1 MLDFVMISSRIL
13 KQKNN
18 KRECVEVYP
27 IFKVARVEDLMIRG
41 GNFYAAWNE
50 KTGLWTT
57 DEFDVFRMIDNAMES
72 YAEELRAEN
81 PEQTIKIARML
92 NADSGS
98 VDKWHK
104 YTQKQMIDIFEPL
117 DSSVTFSDA
126 KVCKED
132 YVSKKLPYSI
142 GDYDTSS
149 YDELMSTLYDAEER
163 KKLEWAIGSIFAGDS
178 KRIQKFIVLFGD
190 AGSGK
195 STVLH
200 IIEQLFEGYHSFF
213 SAKVLGSMNN
223 DFALESFKNN
233 PLVAIEHDG
242 DLSRIE
248 DNTRLNSIVSHEYM
262 EINVK
267 FGKKY
272 ISKFDSFLFIGTN
285 KPVKITDAKSGIIR
299 RLIDVKPSGRKII
312 YSRYCELIDQI
323 KFELGGIA
331 KKCLD
336 LYNDLGEDYYNHYI
350 PQEMISAT
358 NDFYNFVENY
368 FEEFSNADGT
378 TLKDAWTF
386 YKEYCDYAS
395 VPYPYSMRV
404 VRSELKNYFKEFR
417 DQAIVDGAHYR
428 NYYSGFLKDKFD
440 YEQKE
445 SVNELLVKNVWLA
458 FEEQKS
464 IFDSDC
470 FLCPAQ
476 YASENE
482 TPLKKWDLVT
492 TKLKD
497 INTGLLHYVRVP
509 DNHIVI
515 DFDIKDENGNKSF
528 QKNLEAASK
537 WPKTYAELSKSGGGI
552 HLHYIYDGD
561 VTKLKRIYDDDIE
574 VKVFTGNQSLRRRLT
589 KCNNLPIR
597 TISSGLPLK
606 GAEKVVNFETVKNEK
621 AIRTIIK
628 NCLDKKHHGAT
639 KPEVDYIYSVLEDA
653 YKSGMVYDV
662 TDLRPKILA
671 FANNSSHQADKCLDL
686 VSNMH
691 FCSDV
696 ETAVVERVDDSDKPI
711 AFYDVEVFQNLFV
724 VVWKVQGEDVCYK
737 KINPSISD
745 ITEIIGSYRLIG
757 FNCRR
762 YDNHILYGR
771 ILGYSNE
778 ELYKLSQRIINGSRN
793 SMFLEAYNISYTDVY
808 DFAAKKQSLKKWE
821 IELGIHHQELGLKWD
836 EPVPEELWEKV
847 AEYCVNDVI
856 ATEATFNAL
865 QSDFVAREILAS
877 ITGMSV
883 NDTTNKHTT
892 YLIVGND
899 PHPQDKFVYTDLS
912 EMFPGYSYDAGK
924 SLYRGEE
931 VGEGGYVYS
940 EPGMYQDVAL
950 LDIASMHPNSAINL
964 NIFGPYTKNFQE
976 LVNARLYIKHGDY
989 DAAGKLF
996 DGKLKPYLTS
1006 KDQAK
1011 TLAYALKIAI
1021 NSVYGLTA
1029 AKFDNK
1035 LRDPR
1040 NVDNIVAKRGAL
1052 FMVDL
1057 KHAVQEEGYVVA
1069 HIKTDSIKIPNADQ
1083 KIIDFVMEF
1092 GKKYGYTFE
1101 HEATYSKLCLVNDAV
1116 YIAKDKAD
1124 GHWTAT
1130 GTQFQ
1135 VPYVFKTLFSK
1146 EPVVFEDLCETKT
1159 VNTALYLDMNEGM
1172 PEDEHDYQFV
1182 GKAGLFCPMKPGTGG
1197 GILLREKDGKYYA
1210 ATGTKGYRWLEA
1222 EIVKELGKENDIDKS
1237 YYESLADDAIKDIS
1251 SYGDY
1256 DWFID

>member
-1 MLDFVMISSRIL
+1 MLDFVMISSRVL
-13 KQKNN
+13 KSKNN
-18 KRECVEVYP
+18 KQEYIEVAP
-27 IFKVARVEDLMIRG
+27 KFKVGSTDDLMIRG
-41 GNFYAAWNE
+41 GKFYAIWDE
-50 KTGLWTT
+50 TIGLWTT
-57 DEFDVFRMIDNAMES
+57 DERRAWALIDN
-72 YAEELRAEN
+72 ELRKYGEKCKEEN
-81 PEQTIKIARML
+81 PGKDVRVL
-92 NADSGS
+92 YLWDADSGS
-98 VDKWHK
+98 IDKWHK
-104 YTQKQMIDIFEPL
+104 FVERQMIDIYEPL
-117 DSSVTFSDA
+117 DTSVTFAD
-126 KVCKED
+126 KEVKKED

-142 GDYDTSS
+142 GEYETSA
-149 YDELMSTLYDAEER
+149 YDELVGTLYDPEER

-178 KRIQKFIVLFGD
+178 KKIQKFIVLFGD

-213 SAKVLGSMNN
+213 SAKVLGSINN

-267 FGKKY
+267 FGSKY

-299 RLIDVKPSGRKII
+299 RLIDVKPSGRKVL

-368 FEEFSNADGT
+368 FDEFSNADGT

-386 YKEYCDYAS
+386 YKEYCEYAS

-404 VRSELKNYFKEFR
+404 VRSELKNYFREFK

-445 SVNELLVKNVWLA
+445 SVNDILSKNLWL
-458 FEEQKS
+458 FFDEQKS
-464 IFDSDC
+464 IFDIEC
-470 FLCPAQ
+470 CNCPAQ
-476 YASENE
+476 YASDSD
-482 TPLKKWDLVT
+482 TPLKKWDKVT

-497 INTGLLHYVRVP
+497 INTGLVHYVRVP

-515 DFDIKDENGNKSF
+515 DFDLKDEEGRKSY
-528 QKNLEAASK
+528 QRNLEAASK
-537 WPKTYAELSKSGGGI
+537 WPKTYSELSKSGGGI

-561 VTKLKRIYDDDIE
+561 VTQLKRIYDDDIE
-574 VKVFTGNQSLRRRLT
+574 IKVFTGNQSLRRRLT

-597 TISSGLPLK
+597 TINSGLPLK
-606 GAEKVVNFETVKNEK
+606 GADKMVNFETVKNEK
-621 AIRTIIK
+621 AMRTLIK

-639 KPEVDYIYSVLEDA
+639 KPEVDYIYATLEDA

-662 TDLRPKILA
+662 TDLRPRVLA
-671 FANNSSHQADKCLDL
+671 FANNSTNQAEKCLDL
-686 VSNMH
+686 VSKMH

-696 ETAVVERVDDSDKPI
+696 ENVVKKTDDSDKPI
-711 AFYDVEVFQNLFV
+711 AFYDVEVFPNLFV
-724 VVWKVQGEDVCYK
+724 VVWKVQGEDICYK
-737 KINPSISD
+737 RINPSVSD
-745 ITEIIGSYRLIG
+745 ITELISNYRLVG

-762 YDNHILYGR
+762 YDNHILYGK

-836 EPVPEELWEKV
+836 EPVPEELWPKV
-847 AEYCVNDVI
+847 AEYCENDVV

-865 QSDFVAREILAS
+865 QADFIAREILAD
-877 ITGMSV
+877 ITGMTV

-899 PHPQDKFVYTDLS
+899 AHPQEKFVYTDLR
-912 EMFPGYSYDAGK
+912 EMFPGYKYDAGV
-924 SLYRGEE
+924 STYRGEE

-940 EPGMYQDVAL
+940 EPGMYEGVAL

-964 NIFGPYTKNFQE
+964 NIFGPYTKNFEE

-996 DGKLKPYLTS
+996 DGKLKPYLKS
-1006 KDQAK
+1006 KDHAK

-1057 KHAVQEEGYVVA
+1057 KHAVQDKGYTVA
-1069 HIKTDSIKIPNADQ
+1069 HIKTDSIKIPNAD
-1083 KIIDFVMEF
+1083 KEIIDFVVEF

-1116 YIAKDKAD
+1116 YIAKDKDD

-1146 EPVVFEDLCETKT
+1146 EPIVFEDLCETKT
-1159 VNTALYLDMNEGM
+1159 VTSALYLDMNEDLG
-1172 PEDEHDYQFV
+1172 EDEHNYVFV
-1182 GKAGLFCPMKPGTGG
+1182 GKAGQFCPMKPGAGG

-1210 ATGTKGYRWLEA
+1210 ATGTKGYRWLES
-1222 EIVKELGKENDIDKS
+1222 EIVKDLGKEDSIDRS
-1237 YYESLADDAIKDIS
+1237 YYQAMVDEAVKDIS

-1256 DWFID
+1256 EWFVG

>member
-1 MLDFVMISSRIL
+1 MLDFVMISSRVL
-13 KQKNN
+13 KKKNN
-18 KRECVEVYP
+18 KQEYIEVYP
-27 IFKVARVEDLMIRG
+27 KFKVDRVSDLMIRG

-50 KTGLWTT
+50 KKGLWTT
-57 DEFDVFRMIDNAMES
+57 DEFEVLKMIDREMDI
-72 YAEELRAEN
+72 YAEECRKEN
-81 PEQTIKIARML
+81 PEKDVKVARML
-92 NADSGS
+92 DADSGS
-98 VDKWHK
+98 IDKWHK
-104 YTQKQMIDIFEPL
+104 YIQKQMIDIFKPL
-117 DSSVTFSDA
+117 DSKITFSDDDV
-126 KVCKED
+126 KKTD

-142 GDYDTSS
+142 GDYDTGA
-149 YDELMSTLYDAEER
+149 YDELVSTLYDPEER

-200 IIEQLFEGYHSFF
+200 IIEQLFDGYHSFF
-213 SAKVLGSMNN
+213 SSKVLGAANN

-242 DLSRIE
+242 DLSKIE

-262 EINVK
+262 EVNVK

-285 KPVKITDAKSGIIR
+285 RPVKITDAKSGIIR
-299 RLIDVKPSGRKII
+299 RLIDVKPSGRKVI
-312 YSRYCELIDQI
+312 YSKYCELVDQI

-331 KKCLD
+331 KRCLD

-368 FEEFSNADGT
+368 YEEFSRADCT

-386 YKEYCDYAS
+386 YKEYCEYAS

-404 VRSELKNYFKEFR
+404 VRSELKNYFREFK
-417 DQAIVDGAHYR
+417 DQAIVDGNHFR

-445 SVNELLVKNVWLA
+445 SVNEVIAKNIWLD
-458 FEEQKS
+458 FEEQRS
-464 IFDSDC
+464 IFDVEC
-470 FLCPAQ
+470 CMCPAQ
-476 YASENE
+476 YANDNE
-482 TPLKKWDLVT
+482 TPSKKWDLVT

-497 INTGLLHYVRVP
+497 INTGLVHYVQVP

-515 DFDIKDENGNKSF
+515 DFDIKDSNGDKSF

-561 VTKLKRIYDDDIE
+561 VNQLKRIYDDDIE

-589 KCNNLPIR
+589 RCNNLQIR

-606 GAEKVVNFETVKNEK
+606 GADKMVNFETIKNEK

-671 FANNSSHQADKCLDL
+671 FANNSSHQSEKCLDL
-686 VSNMH
+686 VSKMH

-696 ETAVVERVDDSDKPI
+696 DAPSARMDDSDKPI
-711 AFYDVEVFQNLFV
+711 AFYDVEIFPNLFV
-724 VVWKVQGEDVCYK
+724 VVWKVQGEDIIYK
-737 KINPSISD
+737 RTNPSVSD
-745 ITEIIGSYRLIG
+745 ITELISNYRLVG

-762 YDNHILYGR
+762 YDNHILYGK

-821 IELGIHHQELGLKWD
+821 IELGIHHQELGLRWD
-836 EPVPEELWEKV
+836 EPVPEELWNKV
-847 AEYCVNDVI
+847 ADYCANDVI

-865 QSDFVAREILAS
+865 QADFVAREILAD
-877 ITGMSV
+877 ITGMTV

-899 PHPQDKFVYTDLS
+899 PNPQEKFVYTDLS
-912 EMFPGYSYDAGK
+912 EMFPGYKFDAGK
-924 SLYRGEE
+924 STYRDEE

-940 EPGMYQDVAL
+940 EPGMYSDVAL

-964 NIFGPYTKNFQE
+964 NIFGPYTKNFKE
-976 LVNARLYIKHGDY
+976 LVDARLFIKHGDY
-989 DAAGKLF
+989 ESAGKLF
-996 DGKLKPYLTS
+996 GGKLVPYLTS

-1029 AKFDNK
+1029 AKFENK

-1040 NVDNIVAKRGAL
+1040 NIDNIVAKRGAL

-1083 KIIDFVMEF
+1083 RIIDFVVEF
-1092 GKKYGYTFE
+1092 GKRYGYTFE
-1101 HEATYSKLCLVNDAV
+1101 HEATYSKMCLVNDAV
-1116 YIAKDKAD
+1116 YIAKDKSD

-1135 VPYVFKTLFSK
+1135 VPYVFKRLFSH
-1146 EPVVFEDLCETKT
+1146 EPIIFEDLCETKT
-1159 VNTALYLDMNEGM
+1159 VNTALYLDMNEQLG
-1172 PEDEHDYQFV
+1172 EDEHDYRFV
-1182 GKAGLFCPMKPGTGG
+1182 GKAGQFCPMKPGTGG
-1197 GILLREKDGKYYA
+1197 GLLLREKDGKYYA
-1210 ATGTKGYRWLEA
+1210 ATGTKGYRWLES
-1222 EIVKELGKENDIDKS
+1222 EIVRELGKENDIDKS
-1237 YYESLADDAIKDIS
+1237 YYEVLVEEAIKDIS

-1256 DWFID
+1256 EWFIS